1 MWSITGI
8 VKSNYL
14 CALGLTPY
22 LFHYLDTGSLSAL
35 IVYIN
40 GMTFHL
46 IFPHNFYMKWYD
58 ISCNAILI
66 IYGNLYAMNVFVTLW
81 SLYGTIHFM
90 YNVPIPG
97 YEIIEPIVHVLF
109 VQLSLHHALVLS
121 GI

>member
-1 MWSITGI
+1 MWSITGS
-8 VKSNYL
+8 VKPNHL

-22 LFHYLDTGSLSAL
+22 LFHYLDTGSQSAL
-35 IVYIN
+35 FVYIN
-40 GMTFHL
+40 GITFHL
-46 IFPHNFYMKWYD
+46 FFPHNFYVKWYD
-58 ISCNAILI
+58 ISCNAILV

-81 SLYGTIHFM
+81 SLYGTIYFM

-109 VQLSLHHALVLS
+109 VQMSFHHALVLS